1 MRKGKRET
9 LFVHILLKLKLY
21 LLHQTVKSV
30 QTEVGSSTVQIDI
43 YSPIHTYITLVLK
56 RLQSQSPM
64 VCRVCPDWLTVLRQ
78 VG

>member
-9 LFVHILLKLKLY
+9 VFVHILLKLKLY

-43 YSPIHTYITLVLK
+43 YSPIHTYIHT
-56 RLQSQSPM
+56 
-64 VCRVCPDWLTVLRQ
+64 
-78 VG
+78 